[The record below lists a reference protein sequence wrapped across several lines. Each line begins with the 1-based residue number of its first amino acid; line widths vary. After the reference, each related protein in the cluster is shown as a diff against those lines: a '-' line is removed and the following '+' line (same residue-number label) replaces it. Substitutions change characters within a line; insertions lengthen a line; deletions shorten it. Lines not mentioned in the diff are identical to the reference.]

1 MIRALQALARV
12 LAAISAVAMV
22 GAILAMAA
30 SVFIQVVLRSVFD
43 TTWLPLDDLVVYG
56 FTVVVFTGTA
66 LVFRSNSHL
75 ATPVLLDV
83 LPRRVQNA
91 GRWLIDLL
99 CLAFLAMLL
108 VYGVQYA
115 RDGMHQFSP
124 LLHLPVGYIYAAIP
138 LCGFAGIVFILDR
151 RLAELPS
158 RRPPHEDIPK

>member
-1 MIRALQALARV
+1 MIRALQGLARL
-12 LAAISAVAMV
+12 LAAVCAVAMAA
-22 GAILAMAA
+22 AIVAMAA
-30 SVFIQVVLRSVFD
+30 SVFTQVVLRSVFD

-66 LVFRSNSHL
+66 LVFRSNTHL

-83 LPRRVQNA
+83 LPPPLQAA
-91 GRWLIDLL
+91 GRWMIDVL
-99 CLAFLAMLL
+99 CLAFLALLL

-124 LLHLPVGYIYAAIP
+124 LLRFPVGYIYAAIP

-151 RLAELPS
+151 RISPAPRHPS
-158 RRPPHEDIPK
+158 HEDIPQ

>member
-1 MIRALQALARV
+1 MIRALRSLARV
-12 LAAISAVAMV
+12 LAAICAVVMA
-22 GAILAMAA
+22 GSILAMAV
-30 SVFIQVVLRSVFD
+30 SVFAQVVLRSAFD

-66 LVFRSNSHL
+66 LVFRSDSHL

-83 LPRRVQNA
+83 LPERAQWA

-99 CLAFLAMLL
+99 CLVFLAMLL
-108 VYGVQYA
+108 VYGLQYA

-124 LLHLPVGYIYAAIP
+124 LLHVPVGYIYASIP

-151 RLAELPS
+151 RLAQSPP
-158 RRPPHEDIPK
+158 RRSPHEDSPQ